1 MTDYL
6 ILVDPEHR
14 LPEGFENT
22 VELISVTNC
31 AGTEFQIEKK
41 TYQAFLRLQEDLF
54 KNAGIQAELISV
66 YRTVAQQE
74 QTVKDCLATL
84 GAEYTKKYVAI
95 PGHSEHHTGLAIDVG
110 VVTAGK
116 LRNTSAELFPLTDIY
131 EAIHKK
137 LPQYGFILR
146 YPKGKE
152 EVTTIGYEPWH
163 FRYLDSAEIAG
174 EITKQ
179 GLCLEEYCTLNN
191 AGAQ

>member
-6 ILVDPEHR
+6 ILVDPAHR

-22 VELISVTNC
+22 IELITVTNSV
-31 AGTEFQIEKK
+31 GTQFQIEKK
-41 TYQAFLRLQEDLF
+41 TYEAFLRLQEDLF
-54 KNAGIQAELISV
+54 KNDGIQAELISV

-110 VVTAGK
+110 VVVEGK
-116 LRNTSAELFPLTDIY
+116 LLNTSLALFPLEEIY
-131 EAIHKK
+131 AVIHKK
-137 LPQYGFILR
+137 LAQYGFILR

-152 EVTTIGYEPWH
+152 DITTIGYEPWH
-163 FRYLDSAEIAG
+163 FRYLDSAEIAT

-179 GLCLEEYCTLNN
+179 GSCLEEWARRDTSP
-191 AGAQ
+191 Q